1 MIDLHMTPQLSWSY
15 LMPLAAALEC
25 QLEGPNPPEPVCQ
38 GPEVWPGASG
48 VAAVPPG
55 RAPRRTT
62 RAPGPE
68 SGVRP
73 RRVRSLP
80 VSWQS
85 LMGRVRGSGHASVDI
100 KDHKS

>member
-1 MIDLHMTPQLSWSY
+1 MAGCQWRGCSTWAQPA
-15 LMPLAAALEC
+15 PL
-25 QLEGPNPPEPVCQ
+25 
-38 GPEVWPGASG
+38 
-48 VAAVPPG
+48 
-55 RAPRRTT
+55 RTT